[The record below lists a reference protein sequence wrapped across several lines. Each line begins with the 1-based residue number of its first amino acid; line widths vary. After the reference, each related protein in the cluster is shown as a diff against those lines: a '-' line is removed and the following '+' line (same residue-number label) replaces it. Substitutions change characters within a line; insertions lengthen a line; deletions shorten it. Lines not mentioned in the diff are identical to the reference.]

1 MHTLIPWI
9 FAAVMLVGVLYL
21 LLNLVF
27 GGGDADIAGD
37 VDIDNFLSDSDGE
50 GVGCSAISSFMAGFG
65 AMGLL
70 GTLSGW
76 NILVSIGVALI
87 FGLVLGR
94 FVIAVLRMVY
104 RQQSTA
110 LITPSDLVGS
120 LVRVTVN
127 TPAGKT
133 GEGLLEGQHRM
144 KYPIRDIHNSALQK
158 GDYVEVVE
166 VKEGR
171 LYVKKKRTE

>member
-1 MHTLIPWI
+1 MDALIPWI

-21 LLNLVF
+21 LVNIIF
-27 GGGDADIAGD
+27 SGGDT
-37 VDIDNFLSDSDGE
+37 DIDADHFLGDSEGE
-50 GVGCSAISSFMAGFG
+50 GVGCSAISAFMAGFG

-70 GTLSGW
+70 GALSGW

-87 FGLVLGR
+87 FGLLLGR
-94 FVIAVLRMVY
+94 VVIAVLRLVY

-110 LITPSDLVGS
+110 LITPEELIGS
-120 LVRVTVN
+120 FVRVTVN

-133 GEGLLEGQHRM
+133 GEGLVEGAYRM
-144 KYPIRDIHNSALQK
+144 KYPIRDIHNTPLQK

-166 VKEGR
+166 VREGR
-171 LYVKKKRTE
+171 LYVKKKRME